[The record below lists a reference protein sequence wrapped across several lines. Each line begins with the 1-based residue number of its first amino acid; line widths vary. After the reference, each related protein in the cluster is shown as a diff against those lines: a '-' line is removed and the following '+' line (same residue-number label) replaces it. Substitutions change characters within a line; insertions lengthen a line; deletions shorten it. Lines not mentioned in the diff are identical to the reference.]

1 MTYGICGLSLVPLR
15 EVAQF
20 DAPLISEVL
29 YGELIEVI
37 SINRKWSNVKLAD
50 GAVGWIDNEQ
60 YIVIADEE
68 FAKLSKQEPKT
79 AVDLVEF
86 ILKDNDILF
95 PISIGSTIQN
105 CIFLGHRFE
114 GQTSGAS
121 VQKSNIPKTA
131 FRFLNTP
138 YRKGGKSPF
147 GIDAAGFTQIVYK
160 LCGVM
165 LPRTA
170 SEQSALGEVL
180 SFIEES
186 EPGDLAFFDDEEGTI
201 IHVGIVLENNYI
213 IHAAGQVRVDR
224 LDQTGIFNFEKNT
237 HTHQLRLIKSIV

>member
-29 YGELIEVI
+29 YGELFEVI
-37 SINRKWSNVKLAD
+37 STNKKWSNVKLAD

-60 YIVIADEE
+60 YIVITNEE

-105 CIFLGHRFE
+105 CAFLGHRFE

-121 VQKSNIPKTA
+121 VQKNNIPKTA
-131 FRFLNTP
+131 FTFLNTP

-147 GIDAAGFTQIVYK
+147 GIDAAGFAQIVYK
-160 LCGVM
+160 ICGIM

-170 SEQSALGEVL
+170 AEQSTQGEVL

-213 IHAAGQVRVDR
+213 IHVAGQVRVDR
-224 LDQTGIFNFEKNT
+224 LDQTGIFNIEKNM
-237 HTHQLRLIKSIV
+237 HTHQLRLIKSIA